1 MVNNTQ
7 QSLTQH
13 PDSTESAANTI
24 APTGDGTQEP
34 QQPKH
39 RYMTRSVAQN
49 AARRKQ
55 EELMAETLY
64 QQQTHNGVAD
74 KAAEADES
82 SGAVPGTSLL
92 FGQTTQQQ
100 PSPYISE
107 TVVASGQTNP
117 YYMMTAANEQR
128 QGSRQQPPPTWT
140 STALYQA
147 ARAVAAAATA
157 PSTHQQQQQQAMAT
171 VNPAAMTIQAATS
184 TGQQHHRK
192 QNPAA
197 PPPAKRRRNAA
208 AASNTTTTAQQQQ
221 KGGARGRAGHYIVV
235 PGREVTS
242 RFKIRRLLGQG
253 TFGKVM
259 ECDDLVSGR
268 LVAVKVIR
276 AVPKYRDAAKIEVR
290 VLQTLERND
299 PTNVYQ
305 CIHLNE
311 TFDFRNH
318 VCMVFDL
325 LGPSVFDFLK
335 ENEFRPFSLHHV
347 QLFAEQL
354 LRSVAFLHSL
364 NLVHTD
370 LKPEN
375 ILLESGEYDVVPF
388 GSSQAVKTR
397 MLKSTKIRL
406 IDFGSATFNNE
417 YHSQVVS
424 TRHYRAPEII
434 LNLGWSFPCDMWSIG
449 CIILELLTGEALFQT
464 HDNNEHLAMMEIVV
478 GKAPSHIVRAVSSDL
493 RSKFFRSNGTAR
505 YPAPENTRQSQK
517 GMRSMRLL
525 SQLVNPSTN
534 PIYANLHDLL
544 FQLLQY
550 DPNARITAKEACSHP
565 FFCHRVGPDG
575 RLVDSLP
582 ATANG
587 QQTFEAVTSPNSDAV
602 ALSASLRSHRPSLQT
617 AVSSNA
623 VQLNPPATVG
633 AHALSTHAY
642 AASSGKMARIP
653 SIQVQPTEYNNA
665 HALANNMVP
674 QPQPQSQ
681 PHHPQSHPQ
690 QPQQYYNHVP
700 VFTKPV
706 GSGQVN
712 NAYHGYYYRDQQPQK
727 VPSATATA
735 PSSTYHPV
743 SDYAVYQTPNHYN
756 YPSST
761 TQQQQTTGQNVRM
774 YTADGHQWQYVTGAN
789 GPAPTTPLSA
799 HGSNAQ
805 YAFSVQQPQ
814 QTQQPPI
821 VEQQHTAGGFATAS
835 SQTRT
840 DGKRKTGVPIDS
852 GYFPDIPLSASD
864 YNSSSYFSS
873 GSGYTSPNIN
883 GNLPG
888 APSLVQKQQNQV
900 IPRNHYSS
908 GPSFTGASS
917 SSSSANVPNS
927 SIANRGGYNLPPLA
941 SYVAQLPSY
950 YQQRYQP
957 ANSSLSSGTVGGAGG
972 NSSSLQG
979 IANGSTVL
987 PRMLPVDANT
997 TPTLTIAT
1005 TATPTPGST
1014 STQLGGSHSMDASGS
1029 IATSSA
1035 ALGNSSSVTG
1045 SVYSGS
1051 QQHSVGRMLPS
1062 LMAVQ
1067 NGGSV
1072 PHVNAINNGLART
1085 SIADTMQQQQKQQY
1099 HRYPPVSSGAATPQQ
1114 GMYQQIASASP
1125 MLLQP
1130 SQVSSARSSF
1140 YPQLPSAQSL
1150 MQQHLPQTPPGR
1162 NGFSLEQRSHHHHYQ
1177 YS

>member
-1 MVNNTQ
+1 MSVISFVASLFRSRNNNHVG
-7 QSLTQH
+7 SNNNA
-13 PDSTESAANTI
+13 STS
-24 APTGDGTQEP
+24 
-34 QQPKH
+34 K
-39 RYMTRSVAQN
+39 
-49 AARRKQ
+49 
-55 EELMAETLY
+55 
-64 QQQTHNGVAD
+64 
-74 KAAEADES
+74 
-82 SGAVPGTSLL
+82 TSLL
-92 FGQTTQQQ
+92 SSNDSESTLNNKPRTGKHSAPNIAKLTDMPKRPPNYDDQRNDIRNIFPSAKNNPRPLQ
-100 PSPYISE
+100 PKP
-107 TVVASGQTNP
+107 
-117 YYMMTAANEQR
+117 R
-128 QGSRQQPPPTWT
+128 Q
-140 STALYQA
+140 
-147 ARAVAAAATA
+147 
-157 PSTHQQQQQQAMAT
+157 
-171 VNPAAMTIQAATS
+171 PAINNYNIPI
-184 TGQQHHRK
+184 RE
-192 QNPAA
+192 N
-197 PPPAKRRRNAA
+197 
-208 AASNTTTTAQQQQ
+208 QQ
-221 KGGARGRAGHYIVV
+221 KAEAPCDDREGHYIVV
-235 PGREVTS
+235 PGREFTS

-299 PTNVYQ
+299 PTNAYQ

-388 GSSQAVKTR
+388 GNSQAVKTR
-397 MLKSTKIRL
+397 MLKSTNIRL

-434 LNLGWSFPCDMWSIG
+434 LNLGWSFACDMWSVG

-478 GKAPSHIVRAVSSDL
+478 GKAPSHIVRSVSSDL
-493 RSKFFRSNGTAR
+493 RSKFFRTNGTAR

-534 PIYANLHDLL
+534 PIYANLYDLL

-550 DPNARITAKEACSHP
+550 DPNARITAKEACNHP
-565 FFCHRVGPDG
+565 FFRFRVGPDG
-575 RLVDSLP
+575 RLVNSLS
-582 ATANG
+582 TESQG
-587 QQTFEAVTSPNSDAV
+587 QQSYEGVASPNSDAIP
-602 ALSASLRSHRPSLQT
+602 LSAGIRSHRPSLQT
-617 AVSSNA
+617 AVSSNTVRLNHPSTA
-623 VQLNPPATVG
+623 V
-633 AHALSTHAY
+633 AHTY
-642 AASSGKMARIP
+642 ASNDGKIARIP
-653 SIQVQPTEYNNA
+653 SMQVQSAEYNNA
-665 HALANNMVP
+665 HAPANNLD
-674 QPQPQSQ
+674 SQ
-681 PHHPQSHPQ
+681 PQ

-700 VFTKPV
+700 VVSKGV

-712 NAYHGYYYRDQQPQK
+712 NAYQGYYYRDQQPQK
-727 VPSATATA
+727 VPSATVTA
-735 PSSTYHPV
+735 PSSAYHPT
-743 SDYAVYQTPNHYN
+743 SEFSAYQTSNHYH
-756 YPSST
+756 YPRSNA
-761 TQQQQTTGQNVRM
+761 QQQQQQQQVTGQNVRM
-774 YTADGHQWQYVTGAN
+774 YTADGHQWQYVNGAN
-789 GPAPTTPLSA
+789 GPVPTTPLSA
-799 HGSNAQ
+799 HGSNAH

-814 QTQQPPI
+814 QTPQQPA
-821 VEQQHTAGGFATAS
+821 VEQQHIASGFATAS

-840 DGKRKTGVPIDS
+840 DGKRKAGVPIDS
-852 GYFPDIPLSASD
+852 GYFPDVPLSASE

-883 GNLPG
+883 GHISG
-888 APSLVQKQQNQV
+888 TSSLSQKQQNQV

-908 GPSFTGASS
+908 GPSFAGTSS
-917 SSSSANVPNS
+917 ANSANVPNS
-927 SIANRGGYNLPPLA
+927 SIASRGYNLPPLA
-941 SYVAQLPSY
+941 SYVSQQQQQQQHNGPLPSY

-957 ANSSLSSGTVGGAGG
+957 VNPSLPSGLVSAAGG
-972 NSSSLQG
+972 NNASLQG

-1014 STQLGGSHSMDASGS
+1014 SAQLGGSHSLDASGS
-1029 IATSSA
+1029 IATSSSSS
-1035 ALGNSSSVTG
+1035 ALGNNLMTSTSSVTG
-1045 SVYSGS
+1045 GMYVGS
-1051 QQHSVGRMLPS
+1051 QKHSVGRMLPS
-1062 LMAVQ
+1062 LMVAQ
-1067 NGGSV
+1067 TAGST
-1072 PHVNAINNGLART
+1072 PHMSAISNGLART
-1085 SIADTMQQQQKQQY
+1085 SITDTMQQQKQHY
-1099 HRYPPVSSGAATPQQ
+1099 RYPPVSSGAATPQQ
-1114 GMYQQIASASP
+1114 GVYQHISSASP

-1130 SQVSSARSSF
+1130 SQVSSARTSF

-1150 MQQHLPQTPPGR
+1150 MHQHQHQHLPQTPPGH
-1162 NGFSLEQRSHHHHYQ
+1162 NGFPLEQRSHAHHYQ
-1177 YS
+1177 YNFTSPQQ